1 MKMAISFTVIDE
13 SMHGIVNV
21 AQKKALS
28 YKGNDALGFQI
39 QDIDVSEL
47 DSDTFLPNA
56 LNLLKAEVKVSYF
69 YD

>member
-1 MKMAISFTVIDE
+1 MKMATSFTVIGE
-13 SMHGIVNV
+13 SMHGIVTV

-47 DSDTFLPNA
+47 DASSPNA